1 MISVRV
7 PTTIA
12 FSAPSKSGLIDLNMF
27 PILCLP
33 SFLWMKQYWNT
44 PLDTCWSKAD
54 VVQKPIQMVTREEIV
69 KAMKDVKLGKASGLS
84 KV

>member
-1 MISVRV
+1 
-7 PTTIA
+7 
-12 FSAPSKSGLIDLNMF
+12 
-27 PILCLP
+27 
-33 SFLWMKQYWNT
+33 MKQYWNT